1 MSEEPWKQTSEA
13 PKSDGKPP
21 SPSAEDASKQD
32 DGTKAARVTQ
42 PEKKDA
48 PNIEEPI
55 VPQKTADVS
64 SVKDVGLSLL
74 QGQLKMD
81 PGYPLDAGAS
91 VSMPLP
97 QTIALPP
104 PYPVPAQTEPARGT
118 GPGFS
123 LATIAFMTQHHVDT
137 SPPMVRLV
145 FNQLE
150 QHTGIHRVYVTMG
163 LGGFFAL
170 YMIFGYFAQLLCN
183 LVGFA
188 IPAYASMRAIE
199 STSKQDDTKWL
210 TYWVVFAC
218 FSCVDFFADSILRYF
233 PFYWLAKA
241 SALSLII
248 FLVYCFF
255 PSERNGSVVL
265 YSRLI
270 RPYFLQSQGKVD
282 ATVKNLASAAT
293 TGFESAL
300 RK

>member
-1 MSEEPWKQTSEA
+1 MSGSPWRRVSESA
-13 PKSDGKPP
+13 KRDGM
-21 SPSAEDASKQD
+21 SPAEDNAQQNDQMQPDKGGAPRVEGSITPQQAAMVAS
-32 DGTKAARVTQ
+32 AA
-42 PEKKDA
+42 
-48 PNIEEPI
+48 
-55 VPQKTADVS
+55 ADVFLAQLS
-64 SVKDVGLSLL
+64 SQMNPAYQV
-74 QGQLKMD
+74 D
-81 PGYPLDAGAS
+81 PGSSRSGLQSPPDF
-91 VSMPLP
+91 
-97 QTIALPP
+97 IAAQRGLAQNTGLPP
-104 PYPVPAQTEPARGT
+104 TDAAADGMASQV
-118 GPGFS
+118 
-123 LATIAFMTQHHVDT
+123 ATIAFLTQHQIDN

-145 FNQLE
+145 FQSIE
-150 QHTGIHRVYVTMG
+150 QHLGINRLYTTMG

-199 STSKQDDTKWL
+199 STSKSDDTKWL

-233 PFYWLAKA
+233 PFYWLAK
-241 SALSLII
+241 II

-270 RPYFLQSQGKVD
+270 RPYFLQSQGNVD
-282 ATVKNLASAAT
+282 AAVKNLASSAT
-293 TGFESAL
+293 AGFESAL